1 MKIVIKAFLRYLL
14 RRRSLSILQLSGIA
28 CGVAAVIGMAIS
40 ARSAL
45 YSFNEAIEFLR
56 GKATHHIERPAGSM
70 DEVTL
75 MEIKDDPAV
84 DFFSPVIDRRIR
96 AGDGEVVR
104 ILGIDPFLDSAI
116 RPEIVRT
123 ISKGQS
129 PQENNALY
137 DFLYEENAV
146 LIDNNM
152 AGQLGI
158 SSGNTINTNKGA
170 VKVVGTFSNPSG
182 EPLIIMD
189 IGNAQKIFESTGKID
204 RIDLVLNDETGFRNR
219 WDKGFKIESNKQRRE
234 NLTALLRAFKLNLQ
248 ALSLLALFV
257 GVFLIYNTA
266 MFAVVS
272 RRKDAGIM
280 RGIGVRRSEVFFA
293 FTTEIMLFGIA
304 GGAIGSVFGYILSRI
319 LIDILGNTISDLYF
333 FLRPIPL
340 PWSWW
345 NLIAGIAL
353 GCGASLLG
361 GITPMIDLV
370 KTEPVSA
377 LRGRIYQRTS
387 KNTVKRLSVFGL
399 MIISIG
405 VFFLIFTSAHVY
417 IGFAGTFIFLIGISL
432 TTGLVLMGSIP
443 LLRRFFSYLSG
454 TIGKIAI
461 SNIWLNTNRTSIAV
475 AAFMIALS
483 MAIGLSSLIH
493 SFRHSLIWWMNSQ
506 LRGDIYIST
515 RSDVDV
521 PLELYEELKNMPGI
535 GGIDVY
541 RNIQITFRD
550 KPVHLTAIDS
560 SVLQRYT
567 NFSWL
572 KGGSENWDPV
582 KKGSVIISESF
593 SRRFRIKEGDK
604 VSIESAKG
612 IVSLP
617 VTGIFH
623 DYSTEHGVIMM
634 DRSTYIDLFND
645 RTINSLG
652 IFIDVKGE
660 QRQKIIEEVENMA
673 HARGL
678 PTSRQRQFHD
688 RILAV
693 FDNTFAITRSMR
705 TLAIIVAFFGIAG
718 ALMTL
723 FVERQ
728 QEFGIYRAL
737 GFSTKQVAV
746 ITLLEGIGMGLI
758 SFLMSIFTGSAI
770 AYILIKVI
778 NLESFNWTIF
788 FYFSLNPYITAF
800 TTAILAS
807 IGASLYP
814 LWKVYRLYPQM
825 QIREE

>member
-14 RRRSLSILQLSGIA
+14 RRRSLSILQLLGIA

-56 GKATHHIERPAGSM
+56 GKATHHIEKPAGSM
-70 DEVTL
+70 DEDIL
-75 MEIKDDPAV
+75 IEIINDPAV

-96 AGDGEVVR
+96 IADGEVVR
-104 ILGIDPFLDSAI
+104 LLGIDPFLDSNI

-123 ISKGQS
+123 ISRDRYS
-129 PQENNALY
+129 QENNVLY
-137 DFLYEENAV
+137 DFIYMENAV
-146 LIDNNM
+146 LIDGSM
-152 AGQLGI
+152 AKKLGL
-158 SSGNTINTNKGA
+158 SPKDTINTNKGIFN
-170 VKVVGTFSNPSG
+170 VVGTFSNPSG
-182 EPLIIMD
+182 ELLIIMD
-189 IGNAQKIFESTGKID
+189 IGNAQKVFELKGMID
-204 RIDLVLNDETGFRNR
+204 RIDLILNDDTGFRGR
-219 WDKGFKIESNKQRRE
+219 WGQGFKIESNRQRRE
-234 NLTALLRAFKLNLQ
+234 NLTALLQAFKLNLQ

-280 RGIGVRRSEVFFA
+280 RGIGVRRSEVFLA
-293 FTTEIMLFGIA
+293 FTTEIILFGIA
-304 GGAIGSVFGYILSRI
+304 GGAIGSIFGYILSRI
-319 LIDILGNTISDLYF
+319 LTDILGSTISNLYF
-333 FLRPIPL
+333 FLRPTPL
-340 PWSWW
+340 AWSWW
-345 NLIAGIAL
+345 NMLAGIVL

-377 LRGRIYQRTS
+377 LRGRIYQKASR
-387 KNTVKRLSVFGL
+387 KTVKKLSVYGL
-399 MIISIG
+399 LIILMGI
-405 VFFLIFTSAHVY
+405 VFLFFTSAHVY

-432 TTGLVLMGSIP
+432 TTGFVLMVSIP

-483 MAIGLSSLIH
+483 MAIGLGSLIH

-521 PLELYEELKNMPGI
+521 PLELYEELKKIPGI
-535 GGIDVY
+535 GGIDIY
-541 RNIQITFRD
+541 RNIQITYRG
-550 KPVHLTAIDS
+550 KPVHITAIDS
-560 SVLQRYT
+560 SVLKKYT
-567 NFSWL
+567 QFSWL

-582 KKGSVIISESF
+582 KKGSVIVSESF
-593 SRRFRIKEGDK
+593 ARRFRIKEGDT
-604 VSIESAKG
+604 VSIESARG
-612 IVSLP
+612 MVSLP

-634 DRSTYIDLFND
+634 DRSTYINLFND

-660 QRQKIIEEVENMA
+660 KRQGIIEQVEKMA
-673 HARGL
+673 YARGL
-678 PTSRQRQFHD
+678 PTSRQRQFHE
-688 RILAV
+688 RILGV

-705 TLAIIVAFFGIAG
+705 TLATIVAFFGIAG

-737 GFSTKQVAV
+737 GFSTGQVAL
-746 ITLLEGIGMGLI
+746 ITLMEGIGMGLI

-788 FYFSLNPYITAF
+788 FYFSLNPYLAAF